1 MKESG
6 QMKKRVTKLL
16 LIITLFLICIFG
28 VSYAYYL
35 MSNKQEDDNIAKS
48 SCFQLAFT
56 SQKNEIN
63 LDNMYPISD
72 EEGKVLTPFSFT
84 ITNTCDM
91 IASYN
96 VNLEMLEGT
105 TMNSDYVAVMVNDEA
120 PSLLS
125 SYDSTNVEI
134 SGSVE
139 SRTLAKGTLSYNDSV
154 DYKVRFWMDK
164 SVTSSD
170 SMNKN
175 FLSKIVITASPSV
188 YNPKDAG
195 YNTLHDA
202 ILANEYQTTPDKAL
216 EKING
221 KNSPYITT
229 DENGVAKITNTA
241 PVIKWMEKTEETSQT
256 RTVVKIAESAINSD
270 DATSDLTVND
280 TKMQVYTM
288 KTFNSETG
296 RYTLSDMQYVD
307 PSTLTFGGDIH
318 YYYSTEGIEY
328 NTATKKLYTATNN
341 GDIKICE
348 IISAIATNTKT
359 KWNSVEYASNT
370 YNLTINELTVIE
382 LESDKSDKGLYAGV
396 DDYGTTYYYRG
407 NVKNNNVLF
416 AGYYWQIVRIN
427 GDGSIRLIYNGSKA
441 NATGTAQSIN
451 TRNYQFNSKYNEPAY
466 VGYMY
471 GDADAGTFNEVHAN
485 TNDSTIKTAVDSWYK
500 TNIADKEYSS
510 YISTAVG
517 FCGDRSLYSNS
528 GGNGIQ
534 TDKDTRFAPYGR
546 YASDTATFNCA
557 NTDRDMYTVTNSDGE
572 TRTVDGNQ
580 ALTYPVGLVTYDEL
594 VFAGMDVKHLNK
606 LNWTYSSNHYW
617 TMSPS
622 HFYAWDGRA
631 REWFQL
637 SNGYLS
643 LWYGVTLSNGVRPVI
658 NLKSDVKI
666 SGGIGTPENPYVIET
681 NGGIK

>member
-35 MSNKQEDDNIAKS
+35 MSSKQEDDNIAKS

-72 EEGKVLTPFSFT
+72 EEGKALTPFSFT

-96 VNLEMLEGT
+96 VNLEMLDGT

-139 SRTLAKGTLSYNDSV
+139 SHTLSKGTLSYNDSV

-202 ILANEYQTTPDKAL
+202 ILANEYQTAPDKAL

-270 DATSDLTVND
+270 DATSNLTVND
-280 TKMQVYTM
+280 TKMRIYTA
-288 KTFNSETG
+288 KTFNSENG
-296 RYTLSDMQYVD
+296 RYTLSNMQYVD
-307 PSTLTFGGDIH
+307 PSTLTFGGDTH
-318 YYYSTEGIEY
+318 YYYSTESIGY
-328 NTATKKLYTATNN
+328 NTATKKLYTSTNS
-341 GDIKICE
+341 GDITVYE
-348 IISAIATNTKT
+348 ITGAITTSTKT
-359 KWNSVEYASNT
+359 KWNGVEYASNT
-370 YNLTINELTVIE
+370 YTLTANTLTETE
-382 LESDKSDKGLYAGV
+382 LESDKSDKGLYAGT

-441 NATGTAQSIN
+441 NATGSAQSIN
-451 TRNYQFNSKYNEPAY
+451 SKNYQFNSKDNDPAY
-466 VGYMY
+466 VGYMH
-471 GDADAGTFNEVHAN
+471 GDADAETFDEVHAN
-485 TNDSTIKTAVDSWYK
+485 TNNSTIKTAVDSWYK
-500 TNIADKEYSS
+500 TNIADKGYSS
-510 YISTAVG
+510 YISTSVG

-534 TDKDTRFAPYGR
+534 TDKDTIFAPYGR

-557 NTDRDMYTVTNSDGE
+557 NTDRDMYTVAKSDGE
-572 TRTVDGNQ
+572 TRKVDGNQ

-606 LNWTYSSNHYW
+606 LSWAYSTNHYW

-622 HFYAWDGRA
+622 YFSATWGGAYV
-631 REWFQL
+631 WFQRSGGFL
-637 SNGYLS
+637 HGSWYVTHS
-643 LWYGVTLSNGVRPVI
+643 LGARPVI
-658 NLKSDVKI
+658 NLKSDVEI
-666 SGGIGTPENPYVIET
+666 SGGIGTATDPFVIAE
-681 NGGIK
+681 

>member
-35 MSNKQEDDNIAKS
+35 MSSKQEDDNIAKS

-72 EEGKVLTPFSFT
+72 EEGKALTPFSFT

-96 VNLEMLEGT
+96 VNLEILDGT

-202 ILANEYQTTPDKAL
+202 ILANEYQTAPDKAL

-270 DATSDLTVND
+270 DATSNLTVND
-280 TKMQVYTM
+280 TKMRIYTS
-288 KTFNSETG
+288 KIFNSETG
-296 RYTLSDMQYVD
+296 KYVLED
-307 PSTLTFGGDIH
+307 PVYANPTELDYGTNSH
-318 YYYSTEGIEY
+318 YYYISENITY
-328 NTATKKLYTATNN
+328 NKSSGKLYTSTSANN
-341 GDIKICE
+341 VTIYE
-348 IISAIATNTKT
+348 IIGAAVSSSST
-359 KWNSVEYASNT
+359 KWNDVLYDSVT
-370 YNLTINELTVIE
+370 YKLSVITFTESE

-396 DDYGTTYYYRG
+396 DDNGITYYYRG
-407 NVKNNNVLF
+407 NINNNNVLF
-416 AGYYWQIVRIN
+416 GGYYWQIVRIN
-427 GDGSIRLIYNGSKA
+427 GDGSIRLIYNGTKA
-441 NATGTAQSIN
+441 NAKGLAQSIN
-451 TRNYQFNSKYNEPAY
+451 NKTYQFNTKYNAPIY
-466 VGYMY
+466 GGYMY
-471 GDADAGTFNEVHAN
+471 GNPDSTVFDEVYDN
-485 TNDSTIKTAVDSWYK
+485 VNDSTIKQNIDEWYK
-500 TNIADKEYSS
+500 QNIEDNGYGS
-510 YISTAVG
+510 YISLEAG
-517 FCGDRSLYSNS
+517 FCGDRTIFS
-528 GGNGIQ
+528 GDGIG
-534 TDKDTRFAPYGR
+534 TNKDTYFMSYDRSHSG
-546 YASDTATFNCA
+546 TAQYKCPNIE
-557 NTDRDMYTVTNSDGE
+557 RDLYTVTSASDG
-572 TRTVDGNQ
+572 NK
-580 ALTYPVGLVTYDEL
+580 ALIYPVGLITYDEL
-594 VFAGMDVKHLNK
+594 MFAGIDSDHINK
-606 LNWTYSSNHYW
+606 LSWIYSAQNYW
-617 TMSPS
+617 TMTP
-622 HFYAWDGRA
+622 DGYGSSRGL
-631 REWFQL
+631 EFNVML
-637 SNGYLS
+637 SNVGFISAGSYVFDS
-643 LWYGVTLSNGVRPVI
+643 WGVRPVI

-666 SGGIGTPENPYVIET
+666 SGGIGIPENPYVIET
-681 NGGIK
+681 NEVSNE